1 MRFKVSRNGIVIGEF
16 DFLEV
21 VDALAEGRLSGKDYF
36 WTIGMTEWM
45 LLSDFAEYNKKL
57 VLKSPQ
63 TSSPAKDNRSAP
75 SSRVK
80 KRSLFKGVDAASA
93 SATPPS
99 ADLLSEVGSSHVVS
113 EPRCP
118 SCASKSVQACG
129 MGFASGTRTS
139 ESLGISSRGRAYFRT
154 GRSSSLLASALAP
167 PAKGGPNIIFVIL
180 FLGGMLGS
188 ALWYATYAP
197 EDWRPVNQA
206 EKWFRLTMALSALIG
221 GLWGIFKGSISSDQ
235 EHAEAM
241 KKWEKQWFCKK
252 CGAIFTPSL

>member
-63 TSSPAKDNRSAP
+63 TSSPANDNRSAP

-180 FLGGMLGS
+180 FLGGMLGC
-188 ALWYATYAP
+188 AIWYATYGP
-197 EDWRPVNQA
+197 ENWRPVNQA
-206 EKWFRLTMALSALIG
+206 EKWFRLSMALSALIG

-235 EHAEAM
+235 EHADAM
-241 KKWEKQWFCKK
+241 KKWERQWFCKK